1 VRHKRVYVK
10 PTGNSVKIF
19 FLGDIHEG
27 ASNSRNDLLKVAV
40 DMIAATEDAYWIGMG
55 DMIDCINY
63 HDRRFNVRE
72 VDNKYSV
79 GDLDNLPKVQ
89 ADYLLGILEPIKGKC
104 LGMLTGNHE
113 ETLRQYGG
121 FDIMSY
127 LCLAMNVTYLGK
139 KAYVS
144 VGGITHEDRGR
155 PYFMVD
161 ICVGHGN
168 GGGGGKTAGGAIN
181 KCFDY
186 MQWET
191 ADIHVIGHLH
201 SMCVRSALRNCLR
214 GDTLVKNKVYYGVN
228 GSFLIKSSLHSD
240 SYFED
245 GIGMETIPGML
256 MASFN
261 VNTTKKDN
269 CGLKLEPIELL

>member
-1 VRHKRVYVK
+1 MRHKRVYVE
-10 PTGNSVKIF
+10 PTSQTVKVYFI
-19 FLGDIHEG
+19 GDIHEG
-27 ASNSRNDLLKVAV
+27 ASNSNTELLKRSIEIIEAE
-40 DMIAATEDAYWIGMG
+40 EDAYWIGMG

-63 HDRRFNVRE
+63 HDRRFDVRE
-72 VDNKYSV
+72 VSTKYRV
-79 GDLDNLPKVQ
+79 TDLDDLPKVQ
-89 ADYLLGILEPIKGKC
+89 ADLLLELLLPIKDKC

-113 ETLRQYGG
+113 ETLRHYGG

-127 LCLAMNVTYLGK
+127 LCMSLGCAYLGK

-144 VGGITHEDRGR
+144 LGAITHKDRGR
-155 PYFMVD
+155 PYFMID
-161 ICVGHGN
+161 ICVGHGS

-191 ADIHVIGHLH
+191 ADINVIGHLH

-214 GDTLVKNKVYYGVN
+214 GDTLVKNKVFYGVN
-228 GSFLIKSSLHSD
+228 GSFLMKSTLHSD
-240 SYFED
+240 AYFED

-256 MASFN
+256 KMSFN
-261 VNTTKKDN
+261 VNTTKKDLCN
-269 CGLKLEPIELL
+269 LKLEPIELM

>member
-1 VRHKRVYVK
+1 MRHKRVYVT
-10 PTGNSVKIF
+10 PRSSVVKVY

-27 ASNSRNDLLKVAV
+27 AANCRADLLQEAV
-40 DMIAATEDAYWIGMG
+40 NMIAADEDAYWIGMG

-72 VDNKYSV
+72 IDSKYRV
-79 GDLDNLPKVQ
+79 TDLDNLPKAQ
-89 ADYLLGILEPIKGKC
+89 ADHLIQILEPIKQRC

-127 LCLAMNVTYLGK
+127 LCMTLNVAYLGK

-144 VGGITHEDRGR
+144 IGAVTDTNRGR
-155 PYFMVD
+155 PRFMID
-161 ICVGHGN
+161 MCVGHGS

-191 ADIHVIGHLH
+191 ADVHVIGHLH
-201 SMCVRSALRNCLR
+201 SMCARSALRNCLR

-228 GSFLIKSSLHSD
+228 GSFLMKSTLGSD

-245 GIGMETIPGML
+245 GVGMETIPGML
-256 MASFN
+256 VMSFRADAHA
-261 VNTTKKDN
+261 KDK
-269 CGLKLEPIELL
+269 CGLRLDQIELM